1 MTLSGFAILG
11 VILDSQQLH
20 GSMTTI
26 ELDHKCIQCRRMSE
40 TPGLLMVRSCRSRRL
55 TWTGRLSTPSPSLRQ
70 GMIVRLFLEFH
81 LIWFPTALK
90 FFLAGLIDFLRETPR
105 ETTREEYHDVHHADG
120 TCATVAG
127 HSHPSPQR

>member
-1 MTLSGFAILG
+1 MSKTLGF
-11 VILDSQQLH
+11 
-20 GSMTTI
+20 SMFR
-26 ELDHKCIQCRRMSE
+26 CCRR
-40 TPGLLMVRSCRSRRL
+40 RRL

-120 TCATVAG
+120 TYATVAG
-127 HSHPSPQR
+127 RSHPSPRR